1 MKHNDTDKLEVRIPK
16 DAVAKFTKKLKEF
29 KTEIN
34 VKLKHISKEGNI
46 EELNENFEYLTSL
59 IEGIPSGQVK
69 NMAKDI
75 FLKIKKKISDAT
87 EEIQKICESI
97 FNDSEEHLE
106 SR

>member
-1 MKHNDTDKLEVRIPK
+1 
-16 DAVAKFTKKLKEF
+16 
-29 KTEIN
+29 
-34 VKLKHISKEGNI
+34 
-46 EELNENFEYLTSL
+46 
-59 IEGIPSGQVK
+59 
-69 NMAKDI
+69 MAKDI